1 MQRTTVS
8 TTKGSRT
15 PAVVNGISAAKTT
28 KHVSPVLTELLTAL
42 QAMRG
47 GDFSIRMPGDNIG
60 IEGKIADTFNEI
72 IAANQRMAKQ
82 LERVGE
88 VVGREG
94 KTKQRVKFGGSERR
108 LGRDGKLYQCPD
120 RRSGLADR

>member
-8 TTKGSRT
+8 TAEGSRT
-15 PAVVNGISAAKTT
+15 PAVINGISAAKTT
-28 KHVSPVLTELLTAL
+28 DHVSPVLTELLTAL

-47 GDFSIRMPGDNIG
+47 GDFSIRMPGDNVG

-88 VVGREG
+88 VVGRE
-94 KTKQRVKFGGSERR
+94 
-108 LGRDGKLYQCPD
+108 
-120 RRSGLADR
+120 